1 MAESTTTTPAKHDMD
16 NMHPMMIEALSD
28 HMPHIEPNTPPD
40 EAERVRADIEYQKH
54 RERWRED
61 RALALQW
68 RYGDGQ

>member
-1 MAESTTTTPAKHDMD
+1 MDDATATTPKIVIKHRYTGA
-16 NMHPMMIEALSD
+16 ALY
-28 HMPHIEPNTPPD
+28 EYQPD

>member
-1 MAESTTTTPAKHDMD
+1 MDQKAIPAFPVPLNQGQCWQGMAPC
-16 NMHPMMIEALSD
+16 D

>member
-1 MAESTTTTPAKHDMD
+1 MADSTTTTPAKIVIKHRY
-16 NMHPMMIEALSD
+16 
-28 HMPHIEPNTPPD
+28 IEPNTPPD